1 MHKKLESDL
10 ISLAHSILQMKNK
23 DNVFLL
29 KQKSK
34 EIYEKLSVLAFV
46 EEYVNSGPNL
56 KQTKEEVISKIET
69 AFQLESSEKEFVETV
84 TPQIEKVQEIKNEI
98 VEELKI
104 EVKVE
109 EIIEQPF
116 DELVELMHSDEVI
129 TEEVN
134 AETKVE
140 EIELELTRAEEEVK
154 EEVVEEIKVETK
166 IEETIEQ
173 PFVEPVME
181 LIRSNKEINIETE
194 VEEIVEEPVTDITAV
209 KVQENK
215 ALTLEEELEDTISV
229 DQLATLFDLPVPR
242 SLNDRLGT
250 NIQIGLNDRIIFVKN
265 LFEGSQ
271 EDFNRVVSQL
281 NTYATEKE
289 AKRFIQKMVKPDY
302 DWSQQEELEARF
314 VEIVERKFA

>member
-23 DNVFLL
+23 ENVFLL

-56 KQTKEEVISKIET
+56 KETKEEVLSIVENAFLLKTSK
-69 AFQLESSEKEFVETV
+69 KEEVDE
-84 TPQIEKVQEIKNEI
+84 IEKVVHQLEEVLEIKEEI
-98 VEELKI
+98 VEEVKVEVKVEEIIEQPFDELEELMHSEEDVKVEIVEEIKI

-116 DELVELMHSDEVI
+116 DELEELMLSKEKPI
-129 TEEVN
+129 KEELV
-134 AETKVE
+134 EKELVEEELVTDFIDDVVKVE
-140 EIELELTRAEEEVK
+140 K
-154 EEVVEEIKVETK
+154 NK
-166 IEETIEQ
+166 I
-173 PFVEPVME
+173 
-181 LIRSNKEINIETE
+181 LS
-194 VEEIVEEPVTDITAV
+194 
-209 KVQENK
+209 
-215 ALTLEEELEDTISV
+215 LEEELQDTISV
-229 DQLATLFDLPVPR
+229 DQLATLFDLPAPK
-242 SLNDRLGT
+242 SLNDRLAT
-250 NIQIGLNDRIIFVKN
+250 NIKIGLNDRIVFVKN

-289 AKRFIQKMVKPDY
+289 AKKFIHKMVKPDY

-314 VEIVERKFA
+314 IEIVERKFA